1 MLSPPTDDQTRHTE
15 ISERCD
21 APSETLENCQS
32 AAPIDSRIEADL
44 VSWRVTAQTLRHGD
58 RCNYPPKPSWQHDI
72 RRLQGPNSDWQADLT
87 SRARV
92 GAAGRRLSCQT
103 GR

>member
-1 MLSPPTDDQTRHTE
+1 MPHLRHRK
-15 ISERCD
+15 IVNQLL
-21 APSETLENCQS
+21 PSTVASKSTWLPGESQRRLY
-32 AAPIDSRIEADL
+32 
-44 VSWRVTAQTLRHGD
+44 VTATD
-58 RCNYPPKPSWQHDI
+58 VSNYPPKPSWQHGI
-72 RRLQGPNSDWQADLT
+72 RRLQGLNSDWQADLT